1 MQVLAEFIMEQVDTI
16 FNINIFNLERI
27 STNYTK
33 LDMEYT
39 GYIKGNT
46 DTQTT
51 LLKTAGKQHV
61 CRVPFWTADV
71 SEVLC

>member
-16 FNINIFNLERI
+16 FSINIFSLFSI
-27 STNYTK
+27 
-33 LDMEYT
+33 
-39 GYIKGNT
+39 